1 VNVLIHEDWRAA
13 IAVRNA
19 TDDVVCDAFN
29 TRFLLCYFSLDEI
42 GEAQHLDNAI
52 EKDEVVYDAG

>member
-13 IAVRNA
+13 VAVRNA

-29 TRFLLCYFSLDEI
+29 TRFSLCHFSLDEI

-52 EKDEVVYDAG
+52 EKDEVV